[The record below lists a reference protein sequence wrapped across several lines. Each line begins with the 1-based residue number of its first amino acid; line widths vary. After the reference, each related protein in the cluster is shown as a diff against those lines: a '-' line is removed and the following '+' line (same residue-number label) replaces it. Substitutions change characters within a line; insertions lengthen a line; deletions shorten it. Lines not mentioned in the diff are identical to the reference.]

1 MHVKRPLVITREG
14 GWNKESKPKFKEQF
28 EERYGRGNETT
39 DGPIIKDPKT
49 TIDTLDLS
57 PADAQLLESREYQVT
72 DIARSSELPATSSIR
87 KPRTHP
93 KAVRQFTRR
102 RGAGKLKVR

>member
-1 MHVKRPLVITREG
+1 MHVKRPLVIAREG

-72 DIARSSELPATSSIR
+72 DIAPSIGVAKYLVNQEAKNTSEGG
-87 KPRTHP
+87 
-93 KAVRQFTRR
+93 KAVHAAKG
-102 RGAGKLKVR
+102 RGEAEG